1 MVRQMGLFQ
10 QSAKGQA
17 RSATMSMKNYSIL
30 EAVEVALMMEEEG
43 IRFYSLAEQK
53 AGDPEMK
60 KLFAFLRDKEHQ
72 HIETFRRLYGDL
84 SARASDPDAEL
95 WLLDTE
101 VSSYFRAAV
110 DSTVFPTKG
119 SAETAIAGLHEVTDI
134 LRFALRLEKDSI
146 LFYHELLANAPW
158 PEARAL
164 IEKVIAE
171 ERRHV
176 VFIHAKLAL
185 LSG

>member
-1 MVRQMGLFQ
+1 MGV
-10 QSAKGQA
+10 
-17 RSATMSMKNYSIL
+17 KNFSIL

-53 AGDPEMK
+53 TGDAEMK
-60 KLFAFLRDKEHQ
+60 KLFSFLREKEHL
-72 HIETFRRLYGDL
+72 HIETFRRLYGEL

-119 SAETAIAGLHEVTDI
+119 SAETAIAGLQGVTDI

-146 LFYHELLANAPW
+146 LFYHEVLANAPW
-158 PEARAL
+158 QKKMLSFARSRV
-164 IEKVIAE
+164 K
-171 ERRHV
+171 ERV
-176 VFIHAKLAL
+176 ADTL
-185 LSG
+185 

>member
-1 MVRQMGLFQ
+1 
-10 QSAKGQA
+10 
-17 RSATMSMKNYSIL
+17 MSMKNFSVL

-43 IRFYSLAEQK
+43 IRFYTLAEQK
-53 AGDPEMK
+53 VGEPEMK
-60 KLFAFLRDKEHQ
+60 KLFSFLREKEHQ
-72 HIETFRRLYGDL
+72 HVETFRRFYSDL
-84 SARASDPDAEL
+84 TAREGDPDAEL

-119 SAETAIAGLHEVTDI
+119 SAETAIAGLHGVTEI

-146 LFYHELLANAPW
+146 LFYHDLLAGAPW
-158 PEARAL
+158 PEAKVL
-164 IEKVIAE
+164 LEKVIAE

-176 VFIHAKLAL
+176 VFIHEKLESL
-185 LSG
+185 GG

>member
-1 MVRQMGLFQ
+1 M
-10 QSAKGQA
+10 
-17 RSATMSMKNYSIL
+17 TMKNFSIL

-43 IRFYSLAEQK
+43 IRFYTLAEQK
-53 AGDPEMK
+53 TGDPEMK
-60 KLFAFLRDKEHQ
+60 KLFSLLKDKEHL
-72 HIETFRRLYGDL
+72 HIEAFRRLYGEL

-95 WLLDTE
+95 WLLDE
-101 VSSYFRAAV
+101 QVFAYFRAAV

-119 SAETAIAGLHEVTDI
+119 SADTAIAGLHGATDI

-146 LFYHELLANAPW
+146 LFYHEVLANAPW
-158 PEARAL
+158 PEAKEL

-176 VFIHAKLAL
+176 VFIHEKLASL
-185 LSG
+185 GG

>member
-1 MVRQMGLFQ
+1 M
-10 QSAKGQA
+10 A
-17 RSATMSMKNYSIL
+17 MKNFSIL

-43 IRFYSLAEQK
+43 IRFYALAEQK

-60 KLFAFLRDKEHQ
+60 KLFSLLRDKEHQ
-72 HIETFRRLYGDL
+72 HVETFRRLYGDL
-84 SARASDPDAEL
+84 AARESDPDAEL

-119 SAETAIAGLHEVTDI
+119 SAETAIAGLHGVADI
-134 LRFALRLEKDSI
+134 LRFALRLEKESI
-146 LFYHELLANAPW
+146 LFYHELLAGSPW
-158 PEARAL
+158 PEARAML
-164 IEKVIAE
+164 EKVVAE

-176 VFIHAKLAL
+176 VFINDKLASL
-185 LSG
+185 GG

>member
-1 MVRQMGLFQ
+1 MGI
-10 QSAKGQA
+10 
-17 RSATMSMKNYSIL
+17 KNFSIL

-53 AGDPEMK
+53 SGVQEMK
-60 KLFAFLRDKEHQ
+60 SLFAMLREREHQ
-72 HIETFRRLYGDL
+72 HIETFRRLYSDL
-84 SARASDPDAEL
+84 AARESDPDAEL

-110 DSTVFPTKG
+110 DAAVFPTKG
-119 SAETAIAGLHEVTDI
+119 SADAAIAGLHDVTDI

-158 PEARAL
+158 PEAKAL
-164 IEKVIAE
+164 IEKVLAE

-176 VFIHAKLAL
+176 VFIHQKLMSL
-185 LSG
+185 GG